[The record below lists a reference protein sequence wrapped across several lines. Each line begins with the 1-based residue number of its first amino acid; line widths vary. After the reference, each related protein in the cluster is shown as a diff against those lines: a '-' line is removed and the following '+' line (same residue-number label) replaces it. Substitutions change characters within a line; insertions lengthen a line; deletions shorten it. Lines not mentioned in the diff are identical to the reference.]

1 LTQTNLARFK
11 GKNAV
16 VTGATSGIGN
26 AIVRRLLA
34 EGANVV
40 AAGRRETLLQ
50 ALEKEYQGSV
60 LGVRTDVMVESDV
73 AQLVQQCVARFGSL
87 QIAFNVAGAATI
99 GTIVDGSS
107 EDWESTIDLCLRS
120 VYWSIKYQAKQ
131 FIAQGTGGS
140 IVNVS
145 SLNQVVPFYGAS
157 SYATAKAGVGM
168 LTQNAAL
175 ELARHRI
182 RVNALLP
189 GLTETPATG
198 IISATP
204 DINAL
209 YMERIPLGRAARSEE
224 MAAPAVFLAS
234 EDASYI
240 TGASLIVDGGWA
252 TTGYP
257 DSSRWLG
264 KWLPPA

>member
-189 GLTETPATG
+189 
-198 IISATP
+198 
-204 DINAL
+204 
-209 YMERIPLGRAARSEE
+209 
-224 MAAPAVFLAS
+224 
-234 EDASYI
+234 
-240 TGASLIVDGGWA
+240 ASLRLRRRASFPRPLTSMRCTWSEFRSAVRRGRRKWRLQQYFSRVRMRA
-252 TTGYP
+252 T
-257 DSSRWLG
+257 S
-264 KWLPPA
+264 PAQV